1 MTDSEIVSRLIFLAF
16 VAEPA
21 EPVPFGPDSKP
32 LLTWGEAM
40 GLYARCIE
48 RERSP
53 QGLHVHCTAA
63 PEVLDFARRLNEKA
77 EAETANLLNAEPPS
91 EMQPGPDDAAPAK
104 PGLVLDPPPIFPDK
118 PNPLEGFVPLRAKE
132 IKGELST
139 VPHFTGKGATDKREI
154 FDRMNAFRD
163 KHRLQA
169 FKTAAEASDGK
180 LTEWEIRDMME
191 CKPAPMT
198 KWHAL
203 RDALD
208 RLEGS

>member
-53 QGLHVHCTAA
+53 QGLTLNCA
-63 PEVLDFARRLNEKA
+63 PEKLDFLAATEAANILSDYFLKA
-77 EAETANLLNAEPPS
+77 EPEP
-91 EMQPGPDDAAPAK
+91 EPDDTAQAK

-118 PNPLEGFVPLRAKE
+118 PNPLEETVPLRAKE

-139 VPHFTGKGATDKREI
+139 VPAFTGKGATDKRKI

>member
-32 LLTWGEAM
+32 LLTWGEVM

-48 RERSP
+48 REISP

-63 PEVLDFARRLNEKA
+63 PEVFDFVTKIEEKEAA
-77 EAETANLLNAEPPS
+77 EAAEAAAWASLFTPS
-91 EMQPGPDDAAPAK
+91 QEAK
-104 PGLVLDPPPIFPDK
+104 QEASPLVLDPPPIFPPQ
-118 PNPLEGFVPLRAKE
+118 PNPLEETVPLRAKE

-139 VPHFTGKGATDKREI
+139 VPAFVGKGATDKRKI
-154 FDRMNAFRD
+154 FDRMNVFRD

-191 CKPAPMT
+191 CKPAPMS